1 MVWKHVCTSFLA
13 FCIKHKNTH
22 FHLTFIICKKMWKSL
37 FWPALG
43 VLSTLMLVK
52 ICNRCHW
59 TAAATHVK
67 IGAKKICFLRVD
79 PQKSKSSF
87 VSPTKNCWFGLRGFA
102 LWELQT
108 NSFFH
113 YSLALHVWQKNG
125 LGTWNNWKLIPLF
138 NKLKQA
144 WSGSKLAAKQFKLS
158 GKILMEMC
166 QWHILSNIILAE

>member
-1 MVWKHVCTSFLA
+1 MKKLILTSAWSAKHPNAGQNMQQV
-13 FCIKHKNTH
+13 
-22 FHLTFIICKKMWKSL
+22 SL
-37 FWPALG
+37 DSCGNA
-43 VLSTLMLVK
+43 
-52 ICNRCHW
+52 CEN
-59 TAAATHVK
+59 
-67 IGAKKICFLRVD
+67 KICFLRVD